1 MTEPTMHATRDAPSS
16 GWHHA
21 VVREVRRST
30 PRTVVLRLEVEGR
43 VPHMPGQRYVVRL
56 TAEDGYTASRSYSV
70 ASSPSDPLVE
80 LCIERV
86 DEGEVSTHLV
96 DVVEPGDELEL
107 RGPLGGWFAW
117 DGLTPALAI
126 GGGTGVVPLISMLRH
141 SRDIAHPELV
151 CLIGAGRTLDE
162 LPYAEEL
169 MSGCTGVALS
179 REAAPDGRP
188 AGRIRAGDL
197 TDHIVGRDVFFVCGS
212 ALFAETASRLLVD
225 LGIPAGRVRI
235 ERFGPSQ

>member
-1 MTEPTMHATRDAPSS
+1 M
-16 GWHHA
+16 
-21 VVREVRRST
+21 
-30 PRTVVLRLEVEGR
+30 LRLEVEGR
-43 VPHMPGQRYVVRL
+43 VPHMPGQRYV
-56 TAEDGYTASRSYSV
+56 
-70 ASSPSDPLVE
+70 
-80 LCIERV
+80 
-86 DEGEVSTHLV
+86 GEVSTHLV

-117 DGLTPALAI
+117 DGVTPALAI

-141 SRDIAHPELV
+141 SRDIGHPERV

-169 MSGCTGVALS
+169 MSACTGVALS

-188 AGRIRAGDL
+188 AGRPRADDL
-197 TDHIVGRDVFFVCGS
+197 TDHIAGRDVFFVCGS
-212 ALFAETASRLLVD
+212 TRFDETASRLLVD